1 MTPSLPLILDDR
13 SLPDAELR
21 AAALDGDVRPLAA
34 AYCSIDVHPS
44 AQLRAEALAP
54 SVPRGLIAE
63 RMTAAWVHGASIRFP
78 RPLQLC
84 IRSTNR
90 VHAPK
95 SAERTVRQV
104 VLADSELS
112 RAGPLAVTSYLR
124 TAIDLLRWEP
134 EFDDQLSLCIRTL
147 LLAAGVD
154 GPECRS
160 HLRSAVHLPHKG
172 RALRRLGEL
181 PGFGAQPALVGFG
194 RLSRR

>member
-21 AAALDGDVRPLAA
+21 AAALDGDLRPLAA

-44 AQLRAEALAP
+44 VELRAEALAP

-63 RMTAAWVHGASIRFP
+63 RMTAAWLHGASTRFAS
-78 RPLQLC
+78 PLQLC

-95 SAERTVRQV
+95 APERTVRQV
-104 VLADSELS
+104 VLADSELA
-112 RAGPLAVTSYLR
+112 RAGPLGVTSFFR

-134 EFDDQLSLCIRTL
+134 EFDEQLARCIRTL
-147 LLAAGVD
+147 LLAADVD
-154 GPECRS
+154 GPECRARLRAVA
-160 HLRSAVHLPHKG
+160 HLTHKD

-181 PGFGAQPALVGFG
+181 PGFGAQPALAGFG
-194 RLSRR
+194 RLSRH